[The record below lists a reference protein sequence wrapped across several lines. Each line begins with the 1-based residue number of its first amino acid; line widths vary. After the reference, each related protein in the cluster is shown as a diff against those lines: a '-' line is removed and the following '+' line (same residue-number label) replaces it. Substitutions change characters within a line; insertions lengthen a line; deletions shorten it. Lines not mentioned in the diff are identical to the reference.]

1 MLRVELQKALQDVSS
16 CCFGASMPWAWWT
29 RRGRGCGAVMPGA
42 AQLLRQCS
50 ADGAVTGGVG
60 DFLTQTLCEE
70 ISGRATLCRKALWG
84 PWAHSTQIPTRL
96 FNVLC
101 LTQTSSLSCRILVN
115 MDNNIIQ
122 HYSNHMA
129 FLLDMVEAEDK
140 IQVILKEL

>member
-1 MLRVELQKALQDVSS
+1 M
-16 CCFGASMPWAWWT
+16 
-29 RRGRGCGAVMPGA
+29 
-42 AQLLRQCS
+42 
-50 ADGAVTGGVG
+50 
-60 DFLTQTLCEE
+60 
-70 ISGRATLCRKALWG
+70 
-84 PWAHSTQIPTRL
+84 
-96 FNVLC
+96 LC